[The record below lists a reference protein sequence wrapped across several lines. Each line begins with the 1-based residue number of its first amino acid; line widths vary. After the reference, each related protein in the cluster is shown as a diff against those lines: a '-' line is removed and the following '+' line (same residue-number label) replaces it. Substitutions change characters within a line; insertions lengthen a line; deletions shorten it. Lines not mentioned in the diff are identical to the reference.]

1 MTKTENSRQDP
12 TDAPL
17 PVDALLNRFDPLQ
30 KQLEALLENPE
41 DAKQRFY
48 YSYVFLPDILG
59 SLKQLQRSLSQQPID
74 IERCRLHA
82 AGFGRL
88 VMEYSDLS
96 DSELGKQLLRL
107 ASDILRMMK
116 SRSSDGAAD

>member
-1 MTKTENSRQDP
+1 M
-12 TDAPL
+12 
-17 PVDALLNRFDPLQ
+17 PVDALLDRFDLLQ

-41 DAKQRFY
+41 DAKQRFS
-48 YSYVFLPDILG
+48 YSHVMLPDILG
-59 SLKQLQRSLSQQPID
+59 SLKQLQRSLLQNPID

-82 AGFGRL
+82 ASFGRL

-107 ASDILRMMK
+107 ASDILRMTK
-116 SRSSDGAAD
+116 GSNSDDAAQ

>member
-1 MTKTENSRQDP
+1 M
-12 TDAPL
+12 
-17 PVDALLNRFDPLQ
+17 PVDALLDRFDPLQ

-41 DAKQRFY
+41 DAKQRFS
-48 YSYVFLPDILG
+48 YSHVMLPDILG
-59 SLKQLQRSLSQQPID
+59 SLNQLQRSLSQHPID

-88 VMEYSDLS
+88 VMEYVDLPDSDLG
-96 DSELGKQLLRL
+96 EQLLRL

-116 SRSSDGAAD
+116 SSNSDGAAD

>member
-1 MTKTENSRQDP
+1 MLKEIRQM
-12 TDAPL
+12 
-17 PVDALLNRFDPLQ
+17 PVDAILDRFDPLQ

-41 DAKQRFY
+41 DASQRFP
-48 YSYVFLPDILG
+48 YSYVMLPDILG

-88 VMEYSDLS
+88 VMEYIDLPDSDLG
-96 DSELGKQLLRL
+96 DQLLGL
-107 ASDILRMMK
+107 ASDVIQMTK
-116 SRSSDGAAD
+116 